1 MDLRGI
7 YGTLFLVLSNILLEL
22 IFTGVQIQNNC
33 MLTFV
38 VACNHIDF
46 KNYWPENI
54 QGIKLRNLCLPLG
67 VGLCCSN
74 TLAPKYCTLTKRLF
88 GGKMTVGDFLN

>member
-1 MDLRGI
+1 
-7 YGTLFLVLSNILLEL
+7 
-22 IFTGVQIQNNC
+22 

-46 KNYWPENI
+46 ENYWPENI
-54 QGIKLRNLCLPLG
+54 QGIKLQNLCLQLG
-67 VGLCCSN
+67 VGFCCSN
-74 TLAPKYCTLTKRLF
+74 TLAPKYCTLTKSLF